1 MKTKIIGA
9 GLAVALATGSAVA
22 ADMNRGRYNAPV
34 YTPPAAYSWAGPYIG
49 GNFGYQWGD
58 TTNNP
63 TEPSGILGGVQGGYN
78 WQFGQFVVGAETDFQ
93 FSNADDT
100 FAAWKF
106 SNPWFGTFRLRGGYA
121 MDNILLYA
129 TGGFAYGRLEGER
142 AGISENRTG
151 TGYAVGLGMEVGLTQ
166 NWTARAEYLHM
177 DLGDKLFQQVT
188 AVENGF
194 ESNLLRLGVNYR
206 F

>member
-1 MKTKIIGA
+1 MKTKVIGA
-9 GLAVALATGSAVA
+9 GLAVVLATGSAVA
-22 ADMNRGRYNAPV
+22 ADMNRGRYNAPA
-34 YTPPAAYSWAGPYIG
+34 YTPPPAYSWAGPYIG

-100 FAAWKF
+100 FASWKF

-129 TGGFAYGRLEGER
+129 TGGFAYGRLEGESN
-142 AGISENRTG
+142 GISENRTG
-151 TGYAVGLGMEVGLTQ
+151 TGYVVGLGMEVGLTQ

-177 DLGDKLFQQVT
+177 DLGDKLFQQVSG
-188 AVENGF
+188 VENGF